1 MTFLFLL
8 NYAASLFMVF
18 FGIYAMT
25 AAHHLIRKVLGMVI
39 MQSGVI
45 LFFVSLAYKKGASI
59 PILPYAAK
67 YAAVSSDGFANPLP
81 HALMLTAI
89 VVGVS
94 LLGVALALCLMIYRE
109 HDTLE
114 EPEIVKN
121 LESPQ

>member
-8 NYAASLFMVF
+8 NYAAALFMVF

-25 AAHHLIRKVLGMVI
+25 AAHHLIRKVLGMGI

-45 LFFVSLAYKKGASI
+45 LFFVSLAYKKGGAI

-67 YAAVSSDGFANPLP
+67 YSPVSADGFANPLP

-109 HDTLE
+109 HSTLE

-121 LESPQ
+121 LESSE

>member
-1 MTFLFLL
+1 MSFLFLL
-8 NYAASLFMVF
+8 NYAAALFMVF

-25 AAHHLIRKVLGMVI
+25 SANHLVRKVFGMGI

-45 LFFVSLAYKKGASI
+45 LFFVSLAHKKGAAI

-67 YAAVSSDGFANPLP
+67 YTPVSPDGFANPLP

-109 HDTLE
+109 HNTLE
-114 EPEIVKN
+114 EPDIVKN
-121 LESPQ
+121 LETPE